1 MFPCRGPRRPSSWM
15 LLGKDTE
22 GILKIGINRVYISQ
36 VFRVIFR
43 VPRTWTSSKI
53 WVIVKRPLYLLSLY
67 TTTPVVSV
75 LIPFVILRFW
85 PKEFFVW
92 LSLSFTISF
101 LLLSPLP
108 PYLMSNL
115 HWLLRIVGSHTWRKP
130 RTEFVCLLIL
140 FFCKYSI
147 NYCL

>member
-1 MFPCRGPRRPSSWM
+1 M

-75 LIPFVILRFW
+75 LIPFVILRF
-85 PKEFFVW
+85 
-92 LSLSFTISF
+92 
-101 LLLSPLP
+101 
-108 PYLMSNL
+108 
-115 HWLLRIVGSHTWRKP
+115 
-130 RTEFVCLLIL
+130 
-140 FFCKYSI
+140 
-147 NYCL
+147 